1 MIDLHN
7 HLLPDWDDGAA
18 DQAEAHRMLA
28 VARVDGISQIVLT
41 PHVHR
46 MNKPGRAVGD
56 LKARI
61 RLFLDALQT
70 RGLEVFPGAEV
81 AYHRDLIAT
90 IRDFG
95 LTVNGSD
102 YVFIEFPAESL
113 PDEVSDLVSRMMLAG
128 LIPIISHPER
138 NAVFARRPE
147 ILYDMVMQG
156 AVAQVTAQSLT
167 GQFGPRV
174 RRTAEAFLRRGLV
187 HVIASDAHNSGSRPP
202 RLSEAVKAAAKL
214 VGAARAEAMVTSV
227 PAAILAN
234 RQIPDLGEPLSP
246 SKRRWSDLRWPAGGA
261 WPFSGGRRRA

>member
-46 MNKPGRAVGD
+46 MNKRGRPRRSQSPDPA
-56 LKARI
+56 
-61 RLFLDALQT
+61 FLDALQT

-81 AYHRDLIAT
+81 DFHRDMIGT

-174 RRTAEAFLRRGLV
+174 RRRPKRSSAVAWSMSSPATPTIRVRGLR
-187 HVIASDAHNSGSRPP
+187 ACRRPSRRP
-202 RLSEAVKAAAKL
+202 LSSWV
-214 VGAARAEAMVTSV
+214 ARAEAMVTSV

-234 RQIPDLGEPLSP
+234 RQIPDLGEPT
-246 SKRRWSDLRWPAGGA
+246 RPA
-261 WPFSGGRRRA
+261 